1 MFLNLNVNIN
11 VKYVFILIIIT
22 IIIILI
28 VIIILKNYKMSR
40 YLNYN
45 SSFVGGDKSKFNP
58 SDIYYTDNI
67 ELKTKEDMV
76 KTYLLTYVN
85 APESAKV
92 IFNSGASESIANCML
107 WAKSISKF
115 GTVLGSE
122 LDHPSVKE
130 NAENIGINYSTIS
143 YSTLSNKSKEIE
155 IPQNTVAV
163 FMTGVCPKTGEI
175 YPIQKLKK
183 YNYLLSSNSLESDS
197 LPDSKTTR
205 QIKPLKILDASQMI
219 GKIPIDMSA
228 NDLNA
233 VFFSCH
239 KIGGDFNTGV
249 LIINEPKYAKF
260 KPLISGSQ
268 QEHLRGGTYNSYAY
282 LAIPKLLKE
291 YSSEVNEKE
300 CKEIYDKFTKE
311 LDKRG
316 IKYYKPVLPHTY
328 GTILIKLSGCNA
340 KAIHA
345 LSEYNIYVG
354 SATACQ
360 SNNTVKELRI
370 SYLNKDEFGK
380 NTINKICDVIQE
392 VEKDSDFDE
401 DENENENENEI
412 KPEIEEEQEMIK
424 PLEEELKF
432 EESYI

>member
-1 MFLNLNVNIN
+1 
-11 VKYVFILIIIT
+11 
-22 IIIILI
+22 
-28 VIIILKNYKMSR
+28 MSR

-45 SSFVGGDKSKFNP
+45 SSFVGGNKSTFNP

-67 ELKTKEDMV
+67 ELKTKEEMI

-85 APESAKV
+85 ASENAKV

-130 NAENIGINYSTIS
+130 NADNIGINYRSLT
-143 YSTLSNKSKEIE
+143 YSDLTSKEIE
-155 IPQNTVAV
+155 IPQDTVAI

-175 YPIQKLKK
+175 YPISKLKE
-183 YNYLLSSNSLESDS
+183 YIYLSESDN
-197 LPDSKTTR
+197 LPYSTTTR
-205 QIKPLKILDASQMI
+205 QIKPLRILDASQMI
-219 GKIPIDMSA
+219 GKIPIDMST
-228 NDLNA
+228 NGLNA

-239 KIGGDFNTGV
+239 KIGGEFNTGV
-249 LIINEPKYAKF
+249 LIIDEPKYAKF

-268 QEHLRGGTYNSYAY
+268 QGHLRGGTYNSYAY
-282 LAIPKLLKE
+282 QNIPQMLKNYTDE
-291 YSSEVNEKE
+291 IKNDE
-300 CKEIYDKFTKE
+300 CKEIYNKFTKE

-328 GTILIKLSGCNA
+328 GTLLIQLNNCNA

-345 LSEYNIYVG
+345 LSEYGIYVG
-354 SATACQ
+354 SSTACQ

-392 VEKDSDFDE
+392 VDSQENDNFSE
-401 DENENENENEI
+401 TSETSENNEENENDELDEEKDKVNELN
-412 KPEIEEEQEMIK
+412 Q
-424 PLEEELKF
+424 ELKF
-432 EESYI
+432 EEDYI

>member
-1 MFLNLNVNIN
+1 
-11 VKYVFILIIIT
+11 
-22 IIIILI
+22 
-28 VIIILKNYKMSR
+28 
-40 YLNYN
+40 
-45 SSFVGGDKSKFNP
+45 
-58 SDIYYTDNI
+58 
-67 ELKTKEDMV
+67 
-76 KTYLLTYVN
+76 
-85 APESAKV
+85 
-92 IFNSGASESIANCML
+92 
-107 WAKSISKF
+107 
-115 GTVLGSE
+115 
-122 LDHPSVKE
+122 
-130 NAENIGINYSTIS
+130 
-143 YSTLSNKSKEIE
+143 
-155 IPQNTVAV
+155 
-163 FMTGVCPKTGEI
+163 
-175 YPIQKLKK
+175 
-183 YNYLLSSNSLESDS
+183 
-197 LPDSKTTR
+197 
-205 QIKPLKILDASQMI
+205 MI
-219 GKIPIDMSA
+219 GKIPIDMKNSA
-228 NDLNA
+228 LNA

-249 LIINEPKYAKF
+249 LIIDEPKYAKF

-282 LAIPKLLKE
+282 LTIPKLLKE

-311 LDKRG
+311 LDKRK

-392 VEKDSDFDE
+392 VDSENDLSE
-401 DENENENENEI
+401 TSGNENE
-412 KPEIEEEQEMIK
+412 KPEIDEEQELIK

-432 EESYI
+432 EENYI